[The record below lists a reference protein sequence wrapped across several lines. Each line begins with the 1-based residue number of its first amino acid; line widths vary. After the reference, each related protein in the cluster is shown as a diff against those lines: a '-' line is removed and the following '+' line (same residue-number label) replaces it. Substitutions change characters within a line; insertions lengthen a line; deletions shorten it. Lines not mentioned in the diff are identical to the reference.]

1 MAQLHQ
7 SVAFF
12 DHLTSGLEETLTST
26 HGEKITISWVPSEA
40 RSLDLIWWSCSVSVD
55 AASRLYAGAS
65 SETWAVL
72 GANPAEN
79 NFSVLAKAVEQAIQK
94 RFGSRASCDHNGVQ
108 GEPAPEWTGAELS
121 ITSSSNS
128 YPALTIVM
136 NPELL
141 AAVGGGGE
149 APAKLAPQA
158 LNSADLLMGV
168 EIPVSVSL
176 GRTQIRMKD
185 LLALA
190 HGSVVELDQHLND
203 DVEIR
208 VNNCVIAH
216 GEVVAVDGNYGVRIL
231 RMASGAE
238 GQTQGKGAPGQTR
251 GKQ

>member
-1 MAQLHQ
+1 VAQ
-7 SVAFF
+7 SFSASAVAFF
-12 DHLTSGLEETLTST
+12 DHLTRGLEEALTGS
-26 HGEKITISWVPSEA
+26 HGERITISWLPSEA
-40 RSLDLIWWSCSVSVD
+40 RSLDLIWWSCGVSVD
-55 AASRLYAGAS
+55 AACRLYAGAS
-65 SETWAVL
+65 SETWEVL
-72 GANPAEN
+72 GANPADN
-79 NFSVLAKAVEQAIQK
+79 NFSVLAQAVEQAIQK
-94 RFGSRASCDHNGVQ
+94 RFGSQASCEDNGVQ
-108 GEPAPEWTGAELS
+108 EEPAQEWTGAELS
-121 ITSSSNS
+121 VASSSNS

-141 AAVGGGGE
+141 AAVGGAGQV
-149 APAKLAPQA
+149 PAKFGAQN
-158 LNSADLLMGV
+158 LNSADLLMHV

-190 HGSVVELDQHLND
+190 HGSIVELDQQLND

-231 RMASGAE
+231 RMASEHQGSAK
-238 GQTQGKGAPGQTR
+238 GQTTK